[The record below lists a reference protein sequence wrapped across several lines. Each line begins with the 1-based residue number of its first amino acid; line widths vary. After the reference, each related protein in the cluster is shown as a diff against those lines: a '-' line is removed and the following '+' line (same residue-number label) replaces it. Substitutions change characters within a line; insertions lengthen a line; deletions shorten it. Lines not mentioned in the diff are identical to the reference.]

1 MQNSKSRSNN
11 RKIFIRAAVVWVILS
26 IGCYFLQGC
35 YSNYANFLTA
45 LGTETSIIGFLLAL
59 WQIAQMRENTEI
71 AKKDISDA
79 KNDIADAKRDT
90 EETKQKADDIF
101 GAVQESVK
109 RVNQMIACS
118 DIREFSFLPHEITN
132 LIMSGQYDR
141 AYEKMDSLRKCL
153 IDVKCNPQ
161 YNEDKDL
168 IDAYLTELADAKE
181 TLRKS
186 YNKANGTNSSQKK
199 FDSVY
204 IFLNRVSD
212 FLETLASK
220 IKYSN
225 LSEACHD
232 R

>member
-59 WQIAQMRENTEI
+59 WQIAQMRENTEN
-71 AKKDISDA
+71 A
-79 KNDIADAKRDT
+79 KNDIADAKNDIADTKRDT
-90 EETKQKADDIF
+90 EETKKRADDIF
-101 GAVQESVK
+101 NAVQENVK
-109 RVNQMIACS
+109 RVSQMIACS
-118 DIREFSFLPHEITN
+118 DIRSFSFLPHEIAD
-132 LIMSGQYDR
+132 LILSGHCDR

-153 IDVKCNPQ
+153 IDIKCNPQ
-161 YNEDKDL
+161 YNGTKED
-168 IDAYLTELADAKE
+168 IDTYLTELGDAKDI
-181 TLRKS
+181 LRKS
-186 YNKANGTNSSQKK
+186 RNKSNGTNPSPKK
-199 FDSVY
+199 LDSIY
-204 IFLNRVSD
+204 DFLNRVEN
-212 FLETLASK
+212 FLETLAGE

-225 LSEACHD
+225 LSEACHG